1 MKKFIVSEEEKIR
14 IINLHKKLMM
24 EQSYIP
30 IEFIITETEGEV
42 SSSFFETNNI
52 GSYPSEATTTTNTTT
67 SSGCKVKPC
76 PPVTDANITQK
87 FEDEANLKQYPG
99 DTRWRYI
106 KIENDWYAKRIDGD
120 KVFNITKCECTSS
133 VDKLNVQFP

>member
-1 MKKFIVSEEEKIR
+1 M
-14 IINLHKKLMM
+14 HKKLML
-24 EQSYIP
+24 EESTT
-30 IEFIITETEGEV
+30 TETEGEV

-52 GSYPSEATTTTNTTT
+52 GSYPSEATNRT
-67 SSGCKVKPC
+67 SGGGCRVKPC
-76 PPVTDANITQK
+76 PPVTDTNITQK
-87 FEDEANLKQYPG
+87 FEDDANLKQYPG

-120 KVFNITKCECTSS
+120 KIFNITKCECTSS